1 MYPVLFKIG
10 SLTIYTVSV
19 LHALGYY
26 AGIYWI
32 LRHSSEYKLDKGK
45 LSEFFLVI
53 ILFSIIGA
61 RVFSI
66 LFDGSINYYLQH
78 PAAMLMLWNG
88 GFTFY
93 GGFIFALIAGIWYLR
108 KKKFNLWS
116 MADLTAPALA
126 LGLAIGRLGCFAS
139 GDSYGKPTNLPWAV
153 VYSDPHSM
161 APVGIPLHPTQI
173 YSVITNLFIF
183 FFLVYLKKKQK
194 FKGQIAFAFILL
206 YSITR
211 SFVEIFRDDPRGV
224 YLGGIIST
232 SQIISIIIISVTLV
246 SYFLIKR
253 KRKLLLL

>member
-10 SLTIYTVSV
+10 HLTIYTVSV
-19 LHALGYY
+19 FHALGYY

-32 LRHSSEYKLDKGK
+32 LRHSSEYELDKEK
-45 LSEFFLVI
+45 LSEFSLVI
-53 ILFSIIGA
+53 IAFSIIGA

-66 LFDGSINYYLQH
+66 LFDGSLNYYLQH

-93 GGFIFALIAGIWYLR
+93 GGFIFALIAGVWYLK
-108 KKKFNLWS
+108 KKKFDLWS